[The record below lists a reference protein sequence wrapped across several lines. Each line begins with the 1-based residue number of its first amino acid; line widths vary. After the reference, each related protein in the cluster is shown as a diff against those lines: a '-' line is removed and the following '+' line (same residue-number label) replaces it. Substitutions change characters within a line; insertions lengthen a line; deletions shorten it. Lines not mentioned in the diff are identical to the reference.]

1 MPTITVNSESKT
13 LPEPLTIADLLRVLG
28 KDPQKLAVE
37 LNRSVVPRAEHSH
50 ALLKE
55 GDAVE
60 IVTLVG
66 GGSGRSEE
74 RSQGTGDRRQEE
86 TKESGDRRQETDKAE
101 KPVSS
106 LSPVPCL
113 LTPELSPV
121 SCPLSPVL
129 RVGGFTFSSRL
140 FTGTGKYPTYELMQQ
155 CMDASGCEVTTVA
168 VRRERL
174 IDKDGKSLLDFLNL
188 KKLTILPNTAGC
200 FSAEDAI
207 RHARLAR
214 ELLANLENPGAN
226 WVKLECLADK
236 KTLLPDPVDTLKA
249 TEQLVKEGFT
259 VLVYTSDDP
268 VLAKRLKAAGAA
280 SVMPAGSPIGSGQ
293 GILNP
298 NNIRICLEYLKDG
311 DPDYP
316 VIVDA
321 GVGTASDVSVAME
334 LGCDGV
340 LLNTAIASAK
350 DPLRM
355 AWAMRYAC
363 EAGRLAYLAGR
374 IPKKLYANASS
385 PTEGMIQSTKAN
397 SPA

>member
-1 MPTITVNSESKT
+1 MLHLTINGQTRTET
-13 LPEPLTIADLLRVLG
+13 TPLTVAQLLDRLGHDRRRV
-28 KDPQKLAVE
+28 AVE
-37 LNRSVVPRAEHSH
+37 VNREVVPARDHEGRR
-50 ALLKE
+50 LND

-66 GGSGRSEE
+66 GGAPAPPE
-74 RSQGTGDRRQEE
+74 
-86 TKESGDRRQETDKAE
+86 DK
-101 KPVSS
+101 P
-106 LSPVPCL
+106 
-113 LTPELSPV
+113 
-121 SCPLSPVL
+121 L
-129 RVGGFTFSSRL
+129 RVGSFTFRSRL
-140 FTGTGKYPTYELMQQ
+140 ITGTGKYATYELMRD
-155 CMDASGCEVTTVA
+155 CLAASGCEVTTVA

-174 IDKDGKSLLDFLNL
+174 VDKQGRNILDYLDL
-188 KKLTILPNTAGC
+188 KTLTILPNTAGC

-214 ELLANLENPGAN
+214 ELLGNLGNPGAK
-226 WVKLECLADK
+226 WVKLECLGDA
-236 KTLLPDPVDTLKA
+236 KTLLPDPVATLEA
-249 TEQLVKEGFT
+249 TRTLVKDGFE

-268 VLAKRLKAAGAA
+268 IMARRLKEAGAT

-298 NNIRICLEYLKDG
+298 NNIRIILEYLKEG

-321 GVGTASDVSVAME
+321 GVGTASDVSTAME

-340 LLNTAIASAK
+340 LLNTGIASARE
-350 DPLRM
+350 PLRM

-374 IPKKLYANASS
+374 IPKKLYATASS
-385 PTEGMIQSTKAN
+385 PMEGRIAAASG
-397 SPA
+397 S